1 MGVIYSILTTRN
13 NNKKTT
19 HRFINGAGVP
29 HIKGR
34 MRSSPRRSVAGSTAG
49 SDVRSVRRGEER
61 RLGDMSITIGFKAL
75 SMKGMVVSSF
85 EGLGTQ
91 TELEYVYLQR
101 NHLRNFQFL
110 GCQPNMRELR
120 VQHNNITSLAGLV
133 RQPKCEYVGVECNPI
148 AKKEHHRVML
158 LAVIGQSLK
167 KIDGVPVTYSER
179 CIAKQLPET
188 AVYAISCGW
197 ILDLKRRDASEYL
210 EEADRAR
217 HLHGLSAG
225 QPPVAAPYGWRRD
238 ANRSGG
244 GVDASSVTPS
254 SRHVSPS
261 AYGAAI
267 SGYPSVSPEAR
278 RHADD
283 AAAPPLPEAEGAG
296 GGEREGVAGGGAE
309 NPVLT
314 SLLNDEDESS
324 RATSPAGGGG
334 ALHRATSPPG
344 AHRPAAAASRGGGGG
359 GVPERGRRGWQ
370 QGYASGGTA
379 TSAFEPSAE
388 AASLASLGSVQQLRM
403 QLQEA
408 KNELMKE
415 KLRNKG
421 RGRDASFEQGGGGGS
436 GGGADPGR
444 LGPPSGEAL
453 RSMNRNAVVTYE
465 EFPDVA
471 EVSFGHGIRVR
482 STMQK
487 IQDVPAAF
495 VTVDLTHIS
504 FAHFFNRTRLCEVS
518 LNCITELKLD
528 FAGKILFFRC
538 RPGPQV
544 RLGPSSDT
552 VSEEMAEIC
561 VDSESKLLTLY
572 KVLHFR
578 LGRVPDSDVLN
589 ELADAVAS
597 RHAEQEEEHRRRRSA
612 SPSKEVR
619 RTVTPADPPVLDAA
633 AAASAAKPFAQPTA
647 AESAAESESGRGS
660 ESRPGSRPGSNP
672 YFQGSTESASR
683 ALEKQKA
690 YEKKG
695 EERRDRERAEAEVSQ
710 TSRKRT
716 PQPTNGYDSDQG
728 VDAFIYNHKADDDD
742 EDEDDVQI
750 GGGGNNSPTSASVA
764 DVPPA
769 RRMDTPAGDGDDA
782 ELAALIRRPSGG
794 PPAAS
799 GAHAE
804 TETPKPP
811 SRAAEAASEASV
823 EGMFVRVG
831 INETQRCY
839 LDHRN
844 HTQPLKKC
852 TTIRCMP
859 RWRGCWG
866 RTQMTRIRTE
876 PTKNQKRSVQ
886 SKNLPYNRN
895 KNQRTTYY
903 SHTLLDVFETAFKQD
918 ES

>member
-1 MGVIYSILTTRN
+1 MPAIRCHAAQAARPHRTR
-13 NNKKTT
+13 
-19 HRFINGAGVP
+19 RRP
-29 HIKGR
+29 SPQPLPLPLPLPL
-34 MRSSPRRSVAGSTAG
+34 SSPLLAAAAARLGLRLCRSRRHLRCGRRGRGRSCGCGSVRRRSVC
-49 SDVRSVRRGEER
+49 R
-61 RLGDMSITIGFKAL
+61 
-75 SMKGMVVSSF
+75 
-85 EGLGTQ
+85 
-91 TELEYVYLQR
+91 QR
-101 NHLRNFQFL
+101 
-110 GCQPNMRELR
+110 C
-120 VQHNNITSLAGLV
+120 
-133 RQPKCEYVGVECNPI
+133 C
-148 AKKEHHRVML
+148 
-158 LAVIGQSLK
+158 
-167 KIDGVPVTYSER
+167 
-179 CIAKQLPET
+179 
-188 AVYAISCGW
+188 
-197 ILDLKRRDASEYL
+197 
-210 EEADRAR
+210 
-217 HLHGLSAG
+217 
-225 QPPVAAPYGWRRD
+225 
-238 ANRSGG
+238 
-244 GVDASSVTPS
+244 
-254 SRHVSPS
+254 
-261 AYGAAI
+261 
-267 SGYPSVSPEAR
+267 
-278 RHADD
+278 
-283 AAAPPLPEAEGAG
+283 
-296 GGEREGVAGGGAE
+296 
-309 NPVLT
+309 
-314 SLLNDEDESS
+314 
-324 RATSPAGGGG
+324 
-334 ALHRATSPPG
+334 
-344 AHRPAAAASRGGGGG
+344 GGGGG
-359 GVPERGRRGWQ
+359 GDDYGPPPCPSPGVRRGLQ
-370 QGYASGGTA
+370 EGTRRRLRRSGA
-379 TSAFEPSAE
+379 R
-388 AASLASLGSVQQLRM
+388 SLAAARGSSSPRRLPRHRRRPR
-403 QLQEA
+403 LPPRRPA
-408 KNELMKE
+408 PAHA
-415 KLRNKG
+415 
-421 RGRDASFEQGGGGGS
+421 DSGGGGRSGS
-436 GGGADPGR
+436 GGAGDPGR

-482 STMQK
+482 STMKK

-647 AESAAESESGRGS
+647 AAAAADAAESESGRGS

-672 YFQGSTESASR
+672 YFQGSQESASR

-710 TSRKRT
+710 ASRKRT

-742 EDEDDVQI
+742 DDDDAGVQI
-750 GGGGNNSPTSASVA
+750 GGGGGGGDNSPTSASVA

-782 ELAALIRRPSGG
+782 ELAALIRRPSGDASG

-799 GAHAE
+799 GAHADA
-804 TETPKPP
+804 ETPKPP
-811 SRAAEAASEASV
+811 SRAADAAEAASVASV
-823 EGMFVRVG
+823 EAPKKVHH
-831 INETQRCY
+831 
-839 LDHRN
+839 D
-844 HTQPLKKC
+844 PLYA
-852 TTIRCMP
+852 
-859 RWRGCWG
+859 
-866 RTQMTRIRTE
+866 QMAG
-876 PTKNQKRSVQ
+876 
-886 SKNLPYNRN
+886 
-895 KNQRTTYY
+895 
-903 SHTLLDVFETAFKQD
+903 LLGSDSD
-918 ES
+918 DSDSD